1 MPLLYK
7 MRYVIAITLL
17 FPLVKWSYP
26 LPGTCIVTMY
36 LDKANDSVPALS
48 NASQLQ
54 VTADAQSHKA
64 LRHTGDMAEEPYY
77 SRILQNY
84 RPEARAIGCVPG
96 SP

>member
-1 MPLLYK
+1 

-54 VTADAQSHKA
+54 VIADAQSHKA
-64 LRHTGDMAEEPYY
+64 LRHTGGYGRGAVLPPHPTE
-77 SRILQNY
+77 LQTRGQSY
-84 RPEARAIGCVPG
+84 RMCPRVTLMRL
-96 SP
+96 